1 MNTME
6 DKRTA
11 AGIHASISSQ
21 IFGASLVLIGVLIGY
36 LDIKDIEYSS
46 TPGIL
51 TFLSIF
57 LLLLS
62 TFIAGKGLQKLR
74 DNGINGNW
82 SLDGLHIY
90 FRLQTILNY
99 ICIVLFLIIVFKTNN
114 ESKEEKFQS
123 KLIQNQIRQLKQ
135 DSIYAVENSKQSKLL
150 IDQIDSLNLHLRNL
164 NCCKKRTKRP
174 CP

>member
-1 MNTME
+1 ME
-6 DKRTA
+6 NQRAA

-57 LLLLS
+57 LLLVS
-62 TFIAGKGLQKLR
+62 TIIAGKGLQKLR

-82 SLDGLHIY
+82 SLNDLHIY
-90 FRLQTILNY
+90 FRLQTLLNY
-99 ICIVLFLIIVFKTNN
+99 ISIILFLIIVFKTNGESKDEKN
-114 ESKEEKFQS
+114 ESK
-123 KLIQNQIRQLKQ
+123 LIEIQTRQFKQ
-135 DSIYAVENSKQSKLL
+135 DSINAIQINKQTQLL
-150 IDQIDSLNLHLRNL
+150 IKQIDSLNLHMRNL
-164 NCCKKRTKRP
+164 NCCKKRVKKP

>member
-1 MNTME
+1 ME
-6 DKRTA
+6 DQRTA

-57 LLLLS
+57 LLLVS

-82 SLDGLHIY
+82 SLDSLHIY
-90 FRLQTILNY
+90 FRVQTLLNY
-99 ICIVLFLIIVFKTNN
+99 LCIILFLIIVFKTNG
-114 ESKEEKFQS
+114 ESKEEIFQS
-123 KLIQNQIRQLKQ
+123 KLIEIQTRQLKQ
-135 DSIYAVENSKQSKLL
+135 DSINDLKNSEQIHLL
-150 IDQIDSLNLHLRNL
+150 TNQIDSLNSHFKNL
-164 NCCKKRTKRP
+164 SCCKKRNKKP